1 MLPEEQIEHIKKQLI
16 QQIESNFPEDKKA
29 QAISQIESMD
39 GEQLEQ
45 FLIQNNLIKTGQ
57 DIAHGSQISKESQCI
72 FCSIVDGSIQSYKVD
87 ENKKAIAI
95 LEINPISKGH
105 TIIVPKEHI
114 SDTKKLS
121 KDILSFA
128 GKVAKKIKTKL
139 KSKEIEISPQKIF
152 EHAII
157 NVLPVYKDE
166 TMNSERHQTKPEE
179 LLELQNLFE
188 KKSKPK
194 IIKKQQ
200 TERIKESEKL
210 WLPKRIP

>member
-1 MLPEEQIEHIKKQLI
+1 MLQEEQIHHIKKQLI

-29 QAISQIESMD
+29 QAIAQIESMD

-57 DIAHGSQISKESQCI
+57 DVAHGSSSKNQCI
-72 FCSIVDGSIQSYKVD
+72 FCSIVEGSIQAYKID
-87 ENKKAIAI
+87 EDKKAIAI

-114 SDTKKLS
+114 SDSKKIS
-121 KDILSFA
+121 KGIFSFA
-128 GKVAKKIKTKL
+128 EKVAKKIKLKL
-139 KSKEIEISPQKIF
+139 KPKEIKISPQKIF

-166 TMNSERHQTKPEE
+166 TLNSEKHQVSQEE

-188 KKSKPK
+188 KKSGPK
-194 IIKKQQ
+194 IIRKQQ
-200 TERIKESEKL
+200 TEKIKESEKL